1 MRARFVF
8 APHGVKF
15 HGSKTIV
22 QAHDKAHHTV
32 LSVQVR
38 GNAKHGYHMRA
49 ISGRKHTA
57 WLSLKNRRV
66 VLEAAVQIGQRPSLN
81 RAH

>member
-8 APHGVKF
+8 APHGVKLR
-15 HGSKTIV
+15 GSKTIV
-22 QAHDKAHHTV
+22 KAHDKAHHTV

-38 GNAKHGYHMRA
+38 GDAKHGYHMRA
-49 ISGRKHTA
+49 ISGRKHSA
-57 WLSLKNRRV
+57 WISLSNRRA
-66 VLEAAVQIGQRPSLN
+66 VLEAAVLLGKRPTLN